1 MTEVLRRSMSS
12 HFKSFCFKE
21 IVTQLVN
28 PSQSLVRERGLDK
41 QNCSFWPQKSF
52 QWFNIS
58 LLKGAAEEIIAILSC
73 GLDGAWVGPYM
84 STKRILL
91 PNKKKIQKK
100 LISVF
105 SECEH
110 RLKAQDLSWF
120 GTRELFVPLSTW
132 FLLLYWVSSSIN
144 SLLLLVQWEIFP
156 LRGLWEWLWMILVVW
171 VHQL

>member
-1 MTEVLRRSMSS
+1 MILRFFFSGNKISAIYNWKLDLEIESQSDFGRKNMEKHFVKMTEILRRSMSS

-58 LLKGAAEEIIAILSC
+58 LLKGAADEIIAILSC
-73 GLDGAWVGPYM
+73 GLDGAWVSPYM

-91 PNKKKIQKK
+91 PNKKKIHLNFFWMWTQAK
-100 LISVF
+100 SP
-105 SECEH
+105 
-110 RLKAQDLSWF
+110 
-120 GTRELFVPLSTW
+120 GFV
-132 FLLLYWVSSSIN
+132 
-144 SLLLLVQWEIFP
+144 LVWY
-156 LRGLWEWLWMILVVW
+156 
-171 VHQL
+171 